1 MTQVNHNDVVTHLE
15 LDILMCEVK
24 WALGSTT
31 TSKVSGGYRISAE
44 LLKIL
49 KDDAFKVLHSICQ
62 HICKTQQWA
71 TGQEN
76 VSFFP
81 ILKKSNAKVYSNYL
95 AIALISHAFKVMLK
109 ILQVKLQ
116 QYMNQEISDVEAGFR
131 KGR

>member
-1 MTQVNHNDVVTHLE
+1 MTQVNHNDVLTHLE

-81 ILKKSNAKVYSNYL
+81 ILWPLLSFPNLRAYGVQHFHS
-95 AIALISHAFKVMLK
+95 IVF
-109 ILQVKLQ
+109 
-116 QYMNQEISDVEAGFR
+116 
-131 KGR
+131 